1 MINISPG
8 PEAAVAMLP
17 AAKTLISDTPG
28 ESQLKKLPIIPSK
41 FKDLER
47 IQTARRLGA
56 ALALLLLS
64 GDAALAA
71 DARIGRPAAS
81 VCIDDVRCRR
91 PPGPPDRDIR
101 PLIDPLG
108 RPCGYRWRETP
119 SGTRRVRICA

>member
-1 MINISPG
+1 MINITPRS
-8 PEAAVAMLP
+8 EAAVAMHP
-17 AAKTLISDTPG
+17 PAKTLILAAPG
-28 ESQLKKLPIIPSK
+28 ASQPRREAIILKKGN
-41 FKDLER
+41 DLEP

-56 ALALLLLS
+56 ALALLLLTGGAS
-64 GDAALAA
+64 LAA
-71 DARIGRPAAS
+71 DARIGRPAAPA
-81 VCIDDVRCRR
+81 CIDDVRCRR